1 MDMKHTTETVHLLWT
16 GGWDSTYRLLCLL
29 RDGKQV
35 QPHYIIDPL
44 RPSTDHELRA
54 MGAISEQ
61 INKET
66 EKLPGT
72 LLPTKTSEKSPSV
85 QSKKVREAYN
95 AIVKTMYIGDQYMW
109 LADYC
114 ETQGIEGMEI
124 GVEENPII
132 LKAVNSVGYPYTE
145 IFGKFRF
152 PILSTSK
159 LAMKAWAESAGTLPI
174 LEQTWFCHN
183 PTASAQPCGRCHPC
197 EVAISGGMGY
207 RLPLKSRVRNH
218 LRVIPR
224 LRTLLKKFPGFYYI
238 LYSLKHNK

>member
-1 MDMKHTTETVHLLWT
+1 MKYTSDTVHLLWT
-16 GGWDSTYRLLCLL
+16 GGWDSTYRLLYLL
-29 RDGKQV
+29 REGKQV

-44 RPSTDHELRA
+44 RSSVEHELRA
-54 MGAISEQ
+54 MEAIREHAS
-61 INKET
+61 KEG
-66 EKLPGT
+66 EKLPGA
-72 LLPTKTSEKSPSV
+72 LLPTEISEKASSV
-85 QSKKVREAYN
+85 QSRKVQKAYN

-114 ETQGIEGMEI
+114 EARGIEGMEI

-145 IFGKFRF
+145 IFGKFYF

-159 LAMKAWAESAGTLPI
+159 LDMKEWAEATETLPL
-174 LEQTWFCHN
+174 LELTWFCHR
-183 PTASAQPCGRCHPC
+183 PTANAEPCGTCHPC
-197 EVAISGGMGY
+197 EVAIMGGMGY
-207 RLPLKSRVRNH
+207 RLPSRSRVRYH

-224 LRTLLKKFPGFYYI
+224 LRTFIKKFPSFYYI